1 MRPWVPSSA
10 WSAAPCLQADTP
22 PDGTVWGSQAL
33 SQGIYNTSHPTE
45 TQKPRVYRLHEEFM
59 CAVPP
64 CCSSLVTG
72 QAEEG
77 TWLAPNVWPHFLIK
91 TKQNWQENMLY
102 AEGSSSIS
110 RTSVTQLIA
119 LLLTKRCAVSPT
131 CVLAQ
136 GNSVK
141 SGRVQQY
148 SHVAN

>member
-1 MRPWVPSSA
+1 
-10 WSAAPCLQADTP
+10 
-22 PDGTVWGSQAL
+22 
-33 SQGIYNTSHPTE
+33 
-45 TQKPRVYRLHEEFM
+45 
-59 CAVPP
+59 
-64 CCSSLVTG
+64 
-72 QAEEG
+72 
-77 TWLAPNVWPHFLIK
+77 
-91 TKQNWQENMLY
+91 MLY

-148 SHVAN
+148 SHVAIRDEDHEDSDLLVTVLGSWGQ